1 MELWPIWLK
10 SSFLRLQKKRIADQ
24 TVIVDNMNIV
34 VYGTGGVGGYFGA
47 RLLDSGC
54 SVHFIAR
61 GSHLAAIRENG
72 LLVKSILGD
81 VHLTDISISSSSS
94 EIPFTK
100 IDLVLFCT
108 KTFQLREASQEIR
121 PFVQAD
127 TSILPLLNGVENS
140 EILLEYFSNNQVLGG
155 LCRIISKIESHGV
168 IAHIDVKPSIVF
180 GPLDGNMSTN
190 MSSIQMAFQKAKI
203 KSILSDNIQREI
215 WSKFLFISSISALG
229 GLVGKP
235 IGVLRKGY
243 LRGVI
248 SKTAEEISELALAYG
263 VDLGKDIVSKQL
275 AIVDRQDPKT
285 TASLQR
291 DIMEGRPSELE
302 AQNGAV
308 VRMSRSKGISSP
320 CNEMIYELLKARIE
334 NNEY

>member
-1 MELWPIWLK
+1 
-10 SSFLRLQKKRIADQ
+10 
-24 TVIVDNMNIV
+24 MNIV

-61 GSHLAAIRENG
+61 GPHLAAIRKNG
-72 LLVKSILGD
+72 LLLKSILGD
-81 VHLTDISISSSSS
+81 LHLKNVSISSSSA
-94 EIPFTK
+94 EIPFSK

-108 KTFQLREASQEIR
+108 KTFQLREASQEIK
-121 PFVQAD
+121 PFVQ
-127 TSILPLLNGVENS
+127 TNTCVLPLLNGIENS
-140 EILLEYFSNNQVLGG
+140 EILLEYFSKNQVLGG

-168 IAHIDVKPSIVF
+168 IAHIDVEPSIVF
-180 GPLDGNMSTN
+180 GPLDGKINAQTSAL
-190 MSSIQMAFQKAKI
+190 QAVFQKAKI
-203 KSILSDNIQREI
+203 KSILSENIQREI

-235 IGVLRKGY
+235 IGVLRQGY
-243 LRGVI
+243 LRDVI
-248 SKTAEEISELALAYG
+248 SKTAEEIAELALAYG
-263 VDLGKDIVSKQL
+263 VDLGEDIVSKQL

-291 DIMEGRPSELE
+291 DIMEGKPSELE

-308 VRMSRSKGISSP
+308 LRMSRSKGISAP

>member
-1 MELWPIWLK
+1 
-10 SSFLRLQKKRIADQ
+10 
-24 TVIVDNMNIV
+24 MNIV

-61 GSHLAAIRENG
+61 GEHLDAIRKNG
-72 LLVKSILGD
+72 LIVKSILGD
-81 VHLTDISISSSSS
+81 LHLNKVSISSSSE
-94 EIPFTK
+94 EIPFDR

-108 KTFQLREASQEIR
+108 KTFQLRQASEEIQSFVR
-121 PFVQAD
+121 PD
-127 TSILPLLNGVENS
+127 TLILPLLNGIENS
-140 EILLEYFSNNQVLGG
+140 AILLEYFSQNQVLGG
-155 LCRIISKIESHGV
+155 LCRIISKIESYGV
-168 IAHIDVKPSIVF
+168 IVHIDVEPSIVY
-180 GPLDGNMSTN
+180 GPLEGKANTKARAL
-190 MSSIQMAFQKAKI
+190 QVVFQNAKI

-235 IGVLRKGY
+235 IGVLRTGY
-243 LRGVI
+243 LRDVI
-248 SKTAEEISELALAYG
+248 TKTAEEIASLAYAYG

-275 AIVDRQDPKT
+275 AIVDRQDPRT

-308 VRMSRSKGISSP
+308 VRMSKSKGIASP

-334 NNEY
+334 NNEH